1 MEVKKRMKKQF
12 SKVLKME
19 LILGIAFSNLF
30 SFPIP
35 VKASNTVL
43 GVLTANDVR
52 LRSTPTTK
60 EQNGVNNIILYTN
73 MNDIVTLL
81 STNKVA
87 GNGCSEGWY
96 HVRYQSKEGY
106 LCSKYVS
113 LDVKTPVDPY
123 DRPWTTPKKSIVGGA
138 KFIASSY
145 ISKGQFTSYLK
156 KYNVNPN
163 GYYKV
168 YNHQYMTNITAP
180 SSEART
186 SYTTYNN
193 NGLFNL
199 PLAFSIPVYQNMGDG
214 YNRPGGNLTDVE
226 KQGNVTDQAF
236 EEELNRQGF
245 PESYKVALRAL
256 HAKHPNWTFTAMHT
270 GLDFWSSVLVEKN
283 VGAIQGGNQY
293 YDTSSGGP
301 VQAGNDK
308 GWYIPNEATTAYY
321 MDPRN
326 FLTERYILQFES
338 LEYSS
343 NYTESVVQ
351 GVLTNTF
358 MGGLSILDNEPYSSI
373 FVAAGKEANVSAVY
387 LASLARQE
395 SGVNGSTSTKGESFT
410 YEGVLYSGLYN
421 FYNIGAKSGASSPVH
436 AGLVYASGGLCT
448 ICSPGGNT
456 TNPGTDESVPL
467 PLANYLVN
475 AGYKINGSYVSG
487 FPVEESIDNVK
498 KKLAN
503 NDISFSSNTVG
514 TGTTIS
520 YNGQTYTIVLYGDLT
535 GDGKINSADLLKMRQ
550 HLQGTTTLSG
560 AYLESAM
567 LTQNGKVNSAD
578 LLKIRQHLLGTN
590 KISQG

>member
-1 MEVKKRMKKQF
+1 MKKSTKKKF
-12 SKVLKME
+12 SKALKIELVLGMA
-19 LILGIAFSNLF
+19 ISNLF

-35 VKASNTVL
+35 VEAEENVL

-52 LRSTPTTK
+52 LRSTPTTETK
-60 EQNGVNNIILYTN
+60 ENVIMYTDIGN
-73 MNDIVTLL
+73 IVTIL

-87 GNGCSEGWY
+87 GYGCNEGWY
-96 HVRYQSKEGY
+96 RVRYQGKEGY
-106 LCSKYVS
+106 LCSKYIS
-113 LDVKTPVDPY
+113 LDVKTPTDPY
-123 DRPWTTPKKSIVGGA
+123 DRPWTTPKKSIIGGA

-163 GYYKV
+163 GYYHV

-186 SYTTYNN
+186 SFTTYNN

-199 PLAFSIPVYQNMGDG
+199 PLAFSIPVYQNMGDV
-214 YNRPGGNLTDVE
+214 YNRPGGNLTNIE

-236 EEELNRQGF
+236 EDELNRQGF
-245 PESYKVALRAL
+245 PESYKQALRAL
-256 HAKHPNWTFTAMHT
+256 HQKHPNWTFTAMHT
-270 GLDFWSSVLVEKN
+270 GLDFWTSVVTEKN

-293 YDTSSGGP
+293 YDMSEGGP
-301 VQAGNDK
+301 HQAGHDT
-308 GWYIPNEATTAYY
+308 GWYIPNNETTAYY

-343 NYTESVVQ
+343 NYTEGVVQ
-351 GVLTNTF
+351 GVLNNTF
-358 MGGLSILDNEPYSSI
+358 MGGLSILDNQPYSSI
-373 FVAAGKEANVSAVY
+373 FVEAGRTANVSAVY

-448 ICSPGGNT
+448 ICSPGGNNQ
-456 TNPGTDESVPL
+456 NPGTDVTVPL

-475 AGYKINGSYVSG
+475 AGYKINNSYVTG
-487 FPVEESIDNVK
+487 FPEGENIENVK

-503 NDISFSSNTVG
+503 NDISISSNTIG
-514 TGTTIS
+514 TGTNIS
-520 YNGQTYTIVLYGDLT
+520 YNGQTYTIVIYGDLT

-550 HLQGTTTLSG
+550 HLQGTITLKG
-560 AYLESAM
+560 ANLEAGM
-567 LTQNGKVNSAD
+567 LTNNGKVNSGD
-578 LLKIRQHLLGTN
+578 LLKMRQHLLGTN

>member
-1 MEVKKRMKKQF
+1 MKKRTLKKF
-12 SKVLKME
+12 SKALKIELVLGMT
-19 LILGIAFSNLF
+19 FSNLF

-35 VKASNTVL
+35 VKAENTTL

-52 LRSTPTTK
+52 LRSKPTTK
-60 EQNGVNNIILYTN
+60 EQNVILYT
-73 MNDIVTLL
+73 DIGNVVTLL
-81 STNKVA
+81 STSKVA
-87 GNGCSEGWY
+87 GNGCDEGWY

-113 LDVKTPVDPY
+113 LDVKNPTDPY
-123 DRPWTTPKKSIVGGA
+123 DRPWTTPKKSIIGGA

-145 ISKGQFTSYLK
+145 IAKGQFTSYLK

-163 GYYKV
+163 GYYNV

-199 PLAFSIPVYQNMGDG
+199 PLSFSIPVYQNMSDV

-236 EEELNRQGF
+236 EDELNRQGF
-245 PESYKVALRAL
+245 PESYKQALRAL
-256 HAKHPNWTFTAMHT
+256 HTKHPNWTFTAMHT
-270 GLDFWSSVLVEKN
+270 GLDFWTSVITEKN

-293 YDTSSGGP
+293 YEPGP
-301 VQAGNDK
+301 IQAGNDK
-308 GWYIPNEATTAYY
+308 GWYIPNNETTAYY

-351 GVLTNTF
+351 GVLNNTF
-358 MGGLSILDNEPYSSI
+358 MGGLSILDNQPYSSI
-373 FVAAGKEANVSAVY
+373 FVEAGRTANVSAVY

-395 SGVNGSTSTKGESFT
+395 SGANGSTSTKGESFT

-448 ICSPGGNT
+448 LCSPGGTNQ
-456 TNPGTDESVPL
+456 NPGTDVVVPL

-475 AGYKINGSYVSG
+475 AGYKLKGSYVTG
-487 FPVEESIDNVK
+487 FPVEESIESVK

-503 NDISFSSNTVG
+503 NDISISSNTIG

-520 YNGQTYTIVLYGDLT
+520 YNGQTYTIVMYGDV
-535 GDGKINSADLLKMRQ
+535 DGN
-550 HLQGTTTLSG
+550 G
-560 AYLESAM
+560 AIDIE
-567 LTQNGKVNSAD
+567 D
-578 LLKIRQHLLGTN
+578 LLKIRLHLLPNQKKLDGAN
-590 KISQG
+590 LEAASLGDGVVDIEDLLKVRLDLLKKEQISQNR

>member
-1 MEVKKRMKKQF
+1 M
-12 SKVLKME
+12 
-19 LILGIAFSNLF
+19 
-30 SFPIP
+30 
-35 VKASNTVL
+35 
-43 GVLTANDVR
+43 
-52 LRSTPTTK
+52 
-60 EQNGVNNIILYTN
+60 
-73 MNDIVTLL
+73 
-81 STNKVA
+81 
-87 GNGCSEGWY
+87 
-96 HVRYQSKEGY
+96 
-106 LCSKYVS
+106 
-113 LDVKTPVDPY
+113 
-123 DRPWTTPKKSIVGGA
+123 
-138 KFIASSY
+138 
-145 ISKGQFTSYLK
+145 
-156 KYNVNPN
+156 
-163 GYYKV
+163 

-245 PESYKVALRAL
+245 PESYKVALRVL

-351 GVLTNTF
+351 GVLNNTF

-373 FVAAGKEANVSAVY
+373 FVAAGK
-387 LASLARQE
+387 
-395 SGVNGSTSTKGESFT
+395 
-410 YEGVLYSGLYN
+410 
-421 FYNIGAKSGASSPVH
+421 
-436 AGLVYASGGLCT
+436 
-448 ICSPGGNT
+448 
-456 TNPGTDESVPL
+456 
-467 PLANYLVN
+467 
-475 AGYKINGSYVSG
+475 
-487 FPVEESIDNVK
+487 
-498 KKLAN
+498 
-503 NDISFSSNTVG
+503 
-514 TGTTIS
+514 
-520 YNGQTYTIVLYGDLT
+520 
-535 GDGKINSADLLKMRQ
+535 
-550 HLQGTTTLSG
+550 
-560 AYLESAM
+560 
-567 LTQNGKVNSAD
+567 
-578 LLKIRQHLLGTN
+578 
-590 KISQG
+590 